1 MIMGKKGKARRAQ
14 RRKQNKNKEMKK
26 MTSTYP
32 SNYKTTTTTTWKA
45 PAPPCHTGQNKV
57 FTTTGG
63 IDVYAGGRNRNGGWW
78 MMRPAPDLAIGPDE
92 TMRPSYGKT
101 LGGSTVVPEGWS
113 CDQFVGRVDPPKF
126 IIEMDFPD
134 FGVPQVEDYFWYALH
149 DDIVEHGIKTIS
161 TQCAGGH
168 GRTGVQLAILYYL
181 LNDDDV
187 KASITDAAQLI
198 ELVRELHC
206 DHAVETNEQQRY
218 IARVLDIPVGE
229 SVVVERYSYGGY
241 SWGSDKGKAKT
252 TTTTKP
258 TANTGTTSQTPTTSG
273 SIDLNEKYTMTPK
286 PDPEAE
292 ALAFEECDCCK
303 ETEYSLNEDVCFN
316 CGWELPNSQTQ
327 MVCMSCGKNKCT
339 WEYMSAADT
348 ECIACIATDER
359 IAHTGTTVHCAGC
372 KTMKH
377 YDMVNEFVNGGFLC
391 LACEAKTPARKDV
404 KQ

>member
-1 MIMGKKGKARRAQ
+1 MGKKGKARKAQ
-14 RRKQNKNKEMKK
+14 RRKQKKEMTN
-26 MTSTYP
+26 MTKAP

-45 PAPPCHTGQNKV
+45 PKPPCHSGQNKV

-63 IDVYAGGRNRNGGWW
+63 IDVYAGGRNRSGGWW
-78 MMRPAPDLAIGPDE
+78 VMRPAPDLAIGPDE
-92 TMRPSYGKT
+92 TMHPFNSKT
-101 LGGSTVVPEGWS
+101 TASTVVPEGWS
-113 CDQFVGRVDPPKF
+113 CDQFIGRTDPPKF

-218 IARVLDIPVGE
+218 IARVLDIPAGV
-229 SVVVERYSYGGY
+229 SVIHNKYGGWSDY
-241 SWGSDKGKAKT
+241 TWPTGGDKGKAKQAT
-252 TTTTKP
+252 TTGKTSPKTT
-258 TANTGTTSQTPTTSG
+258 TDITGY
-273 SIDLNEKYTMTPK
+273 DLDEKYNMTPK
-286 PDPEAE
+286 ASVFERCECCDELEFDMDEEKCGACLWQPPQHDGETHVCYTCGNHKFGHEYLTPNDESCMTCVAREINVKHSDLEVECYSCKKMKYTDMVAE
-292 ALAFEECDCCK
+292 ANAE
-303 ETEYSLNEDVCFN
+303 
-316 CGWELPNSQTQ
+316 
-327 MVCMSCGKNKCT
+327 
-339 WEYMSAADT
+339 
-348 ECIACIATDER
+348 
-359 IAHTGTTVHCAGC
+359 
-372 KTMKH
+372 
-377 YDMVNEFVNGGFLC
+377 GFLC
-391 LACEAKTPARKDV
+391 LACEV